1 MQKKCSKTT
10 TDLIL
15 PNGTSEL
22 SNEDTHNPKTKDDNS
37 SGLIKQSTLTPINSP
52 TRTMDNNNVN
62 GSITSSPSRLLSTI
76 SCSSSTPTS
85 NCSVT
90 TMATVATSST
100 TALNTNS
107 NSSSSSSTTSSGSGS
122 GGGVDKK
129 QKKTVTF
136 KNVLETSDDKSAV
149 KKFYNPDNRKPLV
162 SIIKKECLNR
172 PFMYTR
178 NSDCIVRPS
187 RLTEI
192 LKNNSNIDKLN
203 SLKFRSNHASSSSAT
218 TTTTTAAAS
227 SSENCSVL
235 GGPLSRVF
243 GAPSEEEDNKHQQN
257 IINFRLT
264 KEQSDDEDDDI
275 DDNEENDEDVE
286 QQAAVENA
294 EDEKKSIKC
303 GPQAV
308 NGLTKLEN
316 ESEDKVKLKI
326 VSENEDDDDQQMIV
340 DKHFVLPKRSCR
352 SSRVIKPNKRLIEDG
367 IICKKSSLK
376 TLANH
381 NSSNAALSSKEDKI
395 AAAASTTVAAA
406 TPQPANYFGLPDY
419 NAKECNGS
427 ASKFSYFLKRFGFLL
442 TIKSPQ
448 KKKKNKI

>member
-1 MQKKCSKTT
+1 MVLNT
-10 TDLIL
+10 
-15 PNGTSEL
+15 
-22 SNEDTHNPKTKDDNS
+22 
-37 SGLIKQSTLTPINSP
+37 
-52 TRTMDNNNVN
+52 
-62 GSITSSPSRLLSTI
+62 
-76 SCSSSTPTS
+76 
-85 NCSVT
+85 
-90 TMATVATSST
+90 
-100 TALNTNS
+100 NTNS
-107 NSSSSSSTTSSGSGS
+107 NSSSSSSSTTSSGSGGS
-122 GGGVDKK
+122 VDKK

-203 SLKFRSNHASSSSAT
+203 SLKFRSNHASSSSAA
-218 TTTTTAAAS
+218 TTTAAG

-243 GAPSEEEDNKHQQN
+243 GAPSEEEDNKQQQN

-275 DDNEENDEDVE
+275 DDDEDDDDE
-286 QQAAVENA
+286 DDGMQEAAVENA
-294 EDEKKSIKC
+294 EDEKKPIKN

-308 NGLTKLEN
+308 NVSTKLES
-316 ESEDKVKLKI
+316 ESEEKHKLK
-326 VSENEDDDDQQMIV
+326 VGSENEDDDDDQQMIV

-367 IICKKSSLK
+367 IICRKSSLK
-376 TLANH
+376 TIANH
-381 NSSNAALSSKEDKI
+381 NSLNATLSSKEDKI
-395 AAAASTTVAAA
+395 AATAAASTTVAAT
-406 TPQPANYFGLPDY
+406 TPQATNYFGLNDY

-427 ASKFSYFLKRFGFLL
+427 ASKRFLL
-442 TIKSPQ
+442 TIKFINKLIIVLPFYSSP
-448 KKKKNKI
+448 KNIKRFES